1 MYRIIQLD
9 RVSTESGAKLP
20 LEQQHALVLHFPN
33 NNSKTA
39 TNYVN
44 EALKKGQ
51 MTVYVPVSSDINFNN
66 NKSSSYISEIES
78 EIVNYE
84 EDVNRGNLLTL
95 DIRAF
100 YNSALIG
107 DQQPSEELKIL
118 LEEAIKER
126 IASGKNDEV
135 TFVSGIAG
143 TLAANQKFEE
153 SINAEKWWHETHSE
167 WLQKGLKV
175 TIICSHPST
184 IFDKKSEQQ
193 EAEEVMHYKRAMST
207 LHEVVLDTSST

>member
-1 MYRIIQLD
+1 M
-9 RVSTESGAKLP
+9 
-20 LEQQHALVLHFPN
+20 
-33 NNSKTA
+33 
-39 TNYVN
+39 
-44 EALKKGQ
+44 
-51 MTVYVPVSSDINFNN
+51 
-66 NKSSSYISEIES
+66 
-78 EIVNYE
+78 
-84 EDVNRGNLLTL
+84 

-100 YNSALIG
+100 YNSALVG
-107 DQQPSEELKIL
+107 DRQPSEELKIV

-193 EAEEVMHYKRAMST
+193 EAEEVMYYKRAMST
-207 LHEVVLDTSST
+207 LHGVVLDTIST

>member
-9 RVSTESGAKLP
+9 RVSTESGANLP
-20 LEQQHALVLHFPN
+20 LEQQHALILHYPD

-44 EALKKGQ
+44 EALKKEQ